1 MTSANGARAILAAV
15 ERADMDLRTTR
26 WAAIGTATSASLE
39 RAGLVVE
46 FVPSEAN
53 SLAMATELPVRDGD
67 RVLVVRGDLAGPD
80 LARRLE
86 ERGAVV
92 DDAVAYRTAEAP
104 ASSRTLLRTALGES
118 AIDAV
123 VFTSGSTIRGLRS
136 LAAADDV
143 VVTASQPSAS
153 APRPPMRRRR
163 PGFTLL
169 AVASSH
175 DADAL
180 ARTTADALHLQ
191 PQETS

>member
-1 MTSANGARAILAAV
+1 
-15 ERADMDLRTTR
+15 
-26 WAAIGTATSASLE
+26 
-39 RAGLVVE
+39 VVD

-67 RVLVVRGDLAGPD
+67 RILVVRGDLAGPD
-80 LARRLE
+80 LARHLE
-86 ERGAVV
+86 DRGAVV

-104 ASSRTLLRTALGES
+104 ASSRNLLRAALGES

-143 VVTASQPSAS
+143 VITHIPAVCIGPETADEAT
-153 APRPPMRRRR
+153 RL
-163 PGFTLL
+163 GFTLL
-169 AVASSH
+169 AVASSQ

-191 PQETS
+191 PQEIP